1 MRTQY
6 QWICRKMSNFQF
18 EAENIKTCLKLHLYI
33 SFWQKTQKIMW
44 RNIYLA
50 TMFGFP
56 QKSRSI
62 TGLPVTGL
70 IGQFTKIDI
79 YGNRLNYQLGNRSRD
94 PLPEKIS

>member
-1 MRTQY
+1 
-6 QWICRKMSNFQF
+6 MSSFQF
-18 EAENIKTCLKLHLYI
+18 EAENIKTFAQYTPI
-33 SFWQKTQKIMW
+33 YFFWQKTQKIMW